1 MAAIVG
7 VQDLDMRLSGGA
19 ANADPDLSLGGDKSS
34 VRVASQVPVFDAA
47 GITGVTLVDGAG
59 FDPNGIL
66 TGHQLNF
73 LNATTVL
80 NLNPNGVA
88 QGPDVDVSVDD
99 RYVLRAPTI
108 SGFPYVIV
116 YVVAASLPV
125 ADTSDI
131 FAVTP
136 QVNNLW
142 DDVSGIEQAEGSVE
156 FRCIYL
162 ETTHPSK
169 DKVQVTVFFDDSD
182 RLEFGEGYAIGLDP
196 AGINGT
202 ATTIVDEE
210 TAPGGVTFDPN
221 AQSEGLAISIGNMA
235 PGDFQAVWFRRS
247 ITGSTL
253 NAGGTSF
260 AFLEAT
266 MLLDI

>member
-1 MAAIVG
+1 MAALVG
-7 VQDLDMRLSGGA
+7 AQDLDMRLSGGA
-19 ANADPDLSLGGDKSS
+19 ANADPDLSLGGAKSS
-34 VRVASQVPVFDAA
+34 VRVDSQVPVFDAA

-88 QGPDVDVSVDD
+88 QGPDIDVSVDD

-116 YVVAASLPV
+116 DVVAASLPV
-125 ADTSDI
+125 ADTSDL

-142 DDVSGIEQAEGSVE
+142 DDVSGIEQAQGSTE
-156 FRCIYL
+156 YRCIYL
-162 ETTHPSK
+162 ENTHGTK
-169 DKVQVTVFFDDSD
+169 DMFQVSVFFDDT
-182 RLEFGEGYAIGLDP
+182 LKVAFGEGYAIGLDP
-196 AGINGT
+196 AGINGV
-202 ATTIVDEE
+202 ATTIVDEV
-210 TAPGGVTFDPN
+210 TAPGGVTFD
-221 AQSEGLAISIGNMA
+221 AGALSEGLAILIGNLA
-235 PGDFQAVWFRRS
+235 PGDFQAVWIRRTV
-247 ITGSTL
+247 TGSQQNSGAT
-253 NAGGTSF
+253 AF
-260 AFLEAT
+260 PFLEVV